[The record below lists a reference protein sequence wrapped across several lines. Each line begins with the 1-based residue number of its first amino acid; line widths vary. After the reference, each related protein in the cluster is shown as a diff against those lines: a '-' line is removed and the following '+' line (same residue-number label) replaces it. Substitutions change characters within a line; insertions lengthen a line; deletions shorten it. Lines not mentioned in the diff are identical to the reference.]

1 VTQDRQQREPSA
13 RAPALVGQWEHFPH
27 RADMGVR
34 GHGTTLDEA
43 FASAAEGLTA
53 VVVEP
58 SDVEPIEKVDFT
70 CSASD
75 PELLFYDFMN
85 TIVYEMAVGVRL
97 FSRFRVRVDGNHLQA
112 EAWGEKVDVKRHQP
126 AVEIK
131 GATFTQLAVGRSD
144 DGRWLAQCILDI

>member
-1 VTQDRQQREPSA
+1 
-13 RAPALVGQWEHFPH
+13 
-27 RADMGVR
+27 MGVR
-34 GHGTTLDEA
+34 GHGTTLEEA

-70 CSASD
+70 GSASD

-85 TIVYEMAVGVRL
+85 SIVYEMAVSARV
-97 FSRFRVRVDGNHLQA
+97 FSRFRVRVEGNYLQA
-112 EAWGEKVDVKRHQP
+112 EAWGERVDVARHQP

>member
-1 VTQDRQQREPSA
+1 MQDGQRGEPSA
-13 RAPALVGQWEHFPH
+13 EAPAPVGQWEHFPH

-34 GHGTTLDEA
+34 GRGTTLEEA

-58 SDVEPIEKVDFT
+58 TDVEPIEKVDFT

-85 TIVYEMAVGVRL
+85 SIVYEMAVSARL

-112 EAWGEKVDVKRHQP
+112 EAWGERVDVERHQP

-131 GATFTQLAVGRSD
+131 GATFTQLAVGRAD
-144 DGRWLAQCILDI
+144 DGRWFAQCVLDI